1 MTRRHKDRSGTLLTA
16 PHRGAYSVPRYSVN
30 CLPVVRRL
38 VMSHAIS
45 THGPGFRS

>member
-1 MTRRHKDRSGTLLTA
+1 MTRRHKDRSGTVRTA
-16 PHRGAYSVPRYSVN
+16 PHLGAYSMPRYYVK

-38 VMSHAIS
+38 VMSNAVS